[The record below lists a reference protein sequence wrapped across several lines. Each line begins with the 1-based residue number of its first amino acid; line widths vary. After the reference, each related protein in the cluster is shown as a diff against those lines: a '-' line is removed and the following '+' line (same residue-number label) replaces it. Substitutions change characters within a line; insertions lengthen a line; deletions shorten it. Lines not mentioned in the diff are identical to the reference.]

1 MFGMYKTFSN
11 NLDSKGFGLFISKN
25 QVEAMDGSIT
35 VESKL
40 DVGSTFKIF
49 ISLTQKQFGSW
60 MMI

>member
-49 ISLTQKQFGSW
+49 IS
-60 MMI
+60 